1 MRRVLLLLLTT
12 FVLPGAILIAACGSP
27 DQPRVASAATD
38 HAATAAGSAGG
49 ASAVPSAPSAPTD
62 YDKAL
67 AYTRCMTANGA
78 PSRDPV
84 EGEPLVTYNMLRPG
98 EDAASYQTRRDA
110 HQKCRHHL
118 PVAWPV
124 RWDPK
129 EIARSQRYIEC
140 MREHGITQSWPDANG
155 LAQEP
160 TDDAF
165 RSSPEYQAAVRACR
179 HLVDDPAND
188 QPENK

>member
-1 MRRVLLLLLTT
+1 MRRVRLLILAT
-12 FVLPGAILIAACGSP
+12 FVLSGAVATAACGSP
-27 DQPRVASAATD
+27 DEPRVASAATD
-38 HAATAAGSAGG
+38 RAATPTGSTGG
-49 ASAVPSAPSAPTD
+49 ASATPSAPTD

-84 EGEPLVTYNMLRPG
+84 EGEPLVTYNTLSPG
-98 EDAASYQTRRDA
+98 EDAASFLARRDA

-118 PVAWPV
+118 PATWPV

-129 EIARSQRYIEC
+129 EIARSQRYIDC
-140 MREHGITQSWPDANG
+140 MRKHGITQAWPDANG

-160 TDDAF
+160 TDDEYE
-165 RSSPEYQAAVRACR
+165 STPEYLAAVRACR
-179 HLVDDPAND
+179 HLIDDPAND
-188 QPENK
+188 QPENR